1 MAAGGDSVDDRPPDW
16 PRDWPR
22 DWQVL
27 RVGLTGGIAS
37 GKSTV
42 ASMFAALG
50 VPVIDSDVIAREVV
64 EPGTPGLAAVVA
76 AFGPAVL
83 LPDGTLDRRRL
94 RTLAFETPER
104 RRQLEA
110 ILHPRIRE
118 QMEAQC
124 SASDGPY
131 QLLVIPLLLES
142 GLEKRVDRVL
152 VVDCSE
158 SVQRARLTVRD
169 GESAAGVDRLLAAQL
184 ERVTRLI
191 RADDT
196 LANDGSREDL
206 QRGVRELH
214 ARYLQLAANQNR
226 PTGIEEA

>member
-1 MAAGGDSVDDRPPDW
+1 MAADRHGADTRQ
-16 PRDWPR
+16 RDWPV
-22 DWQVL
+22 W

-42 ASMFAALG
+42 ATMFAALG

-94 RTLAFETPER
+94 RELAFETPAR
-104 RRQLEA
+104 RQQLEA
-110 ILHPRIRE
+110 SLHPRIRE
-118 QMEAQC
+118 RMEALC
-124 SASDGPY
+124 AASGGPY

-142 GLEKRVDRVL
+142 GLESRVDRVL

-158 SVQRARLTVRD
+158 DVQRARLTVRD
-169 GESAAGVDRLLAAQL
+169 GESAAGVERLLAAQL
-184 ERVTRLI
+184 DRQARVG
-191 RADDT
+191 RADDI
-196 LANDGSREDL
+196 LANDGSRDDL

-214 ARYLQLAANQNR
+214 ARFLQLAAKQNQ
-226 PTGIEEA
+226 GGVKGHG